1 MADNAARRSR
11 DVKAVC
17 REGRAD
23 RCFIRRLSSKMD
35 RLRCCAGPRAQRLGV
50 RAIQSNLRLVVQG
63 QKCTCQ
69 IESRAVL
76 RCVRRGPSQV
86 SAGDLDTYIGRSACQ
101 KLALRADLLCG
112 AARPPSASYR
122 DRGSSSDV
130 RNVFLTGR
138 PSLSRGS
145 DRKVGLPII
154 PLLPGPARRS
164 RLTTT
169 PRVDA

>member
-35 RLRCCAGPRAQRLGV
+35 RLRCCAGPRAQRFGA
-50 RAIQSNLRLVVQG
+50 RAIHSNLRLVVQG
-63 QKCTCQ
+63 PKSTSQ

-86 SAGDLDTYIGRSACQ
+86 STGDLDTYIGHSGRSLWACQ
-101 KLALRADLLCG
+101 KLALRADLALRRPVRRPRATATAG
-112 AARPPSASYR
+112 ARRTSATFFIVTGCPSYR
-122 DRGSSSDV
+122 EEVIGQWGCPSSHYCLGQRD
-130 RNVFLTGR
+130 
-138 PSLSRGS
+138 
-145 DRKVGLPII
+145 D
-154 PLLPGPARRS
+154 PA
-164 RLTTT
+164 
-169 PRVDA
+169 

>member
-86 SAGDLDTYIGRSACQ
+86 SARDLDTYIGQSVVA
-101 KLALRADLLCG
+101 KSLLSELIWLCG
-112 AARPPSASYR
+112 AETTVRELSRPWQL
-122 DRGSSSDV
+122 V
-130 RNVFLTGR
+130 GR
-138 PSLSRGS
+138 PQRFSS
-145 DRKVGLPII
+145 
-154 PLLPGPARRS
+154 
-164 RLTTT
+164 
-169 PRVDA
+169 